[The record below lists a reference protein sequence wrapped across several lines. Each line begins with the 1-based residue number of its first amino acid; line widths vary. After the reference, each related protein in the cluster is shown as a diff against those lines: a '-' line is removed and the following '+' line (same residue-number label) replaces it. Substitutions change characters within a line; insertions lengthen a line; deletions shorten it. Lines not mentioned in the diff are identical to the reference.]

1 MWSNICKDVDDPTIK
16 EAGPKAM
23 NHSRA
28 VTEWFYLK
36 TWMKNTAAF
45 SNAVGKNFIA
55 GKNQEDEQQ
64 TSGSSS
70 WDEQIESDTEEK
82 EEVEETADPNVRGL
96 NPMLLQL
103 VLKHFPM
110 KGVKPSSVTAT
121 GCDKAAKSNAE
132 VKALYLA
139 LQQCMKAK
147 CGNQTCKSRGKKCT
161 YCYNPP

>member
-1 MWSNICKDVDDPTIK
+1 
-16 EAGPKAM
+16 
-23 NHSRA
+23 
-28 VTEWFYLK
+28 
-36 TWMKNTAAF
+36 MKNTAAF

-55 GKNQEDEQQ
+55 GKNQEDKQQ

-70 WDEQIESDTEEK
+70 RDEQIESDTEEK

-110 KGVKPSSVTAT
+110 KGVKPSSVTST

>member
-1 MWSNICKDVDDPTIK
+1 M
-16 EAGPKAM
+16 
-23 NHSRA
+23 
-28 VTEWFYLK
+28 
-36 TWMKNTAAF
+36 
-45 SNAVGKNFIA
+45 
-55 GKNQEDEQQ
+55 
-64 TSGSSS
+64 
-70 WDEQIESDTEEK
+70 
-82 EEVEETADPNVRGL
+82 RGL

-161 YCYNPP
+161 YCHNPPYLARKTMAYALRMYSNKLKKNKNPDEDIIEDSN